1 MFFLLPSFLGFVSS
15 TISFL
20 SSLSGSIF
28 SLFYF
33 FDVNEK
39 QNKFLFV
46 YGEFPSHDYFWRWGV
61 LLEITVILISLF
73 LLEQIHLFAVSFR
86 IIRWCMWYK
95 RFWNVDSL
103 VLKMFCALNT
113 KKLFSKKLIRTV
125 TENIQIIEGFANPQ
139 ETRKF
144 CDLFCKERPTSLVKK
159 YDSSFSSFFSFFN
172 KVNYCNLDK
181 HWQQALWLMEQVM
194 SVSMKIIGVVCYRR
208 LWIPAVML
216 FRYLKTNERIT
227 RNRWISRSRCWK
239 RVLMGMLISS
249 RMLIF

>member
-1 MFFLLPSFLGFVSS
+1 
-15 TISFL
+15 
-20 SSLSGSIF
+20 
-28 SLFYF
+28 
-33 FDVNEK
+33 
-39 QNKFLFV
+39 
-46 YGEFPSHDYFWRWGV
+46 
-61 LLEITVILISLF
+61 
-73 LLEQIHLFAVSFR
+73 
-86 IIRWCMWYK
+86 MWYK

-249 RMLIF
+249 RMLIFFRAFSRYEAVGNILNGIVYSTNIKRESLIFQGRVWNIYSMMTVQIFTHDSQGNPYTPVQLQKQIDMLLRYYNITTLDCVCCK